1 MAERVSCP
9 REEESSSAAT
19 ILRWNSIP
27 STTETMVY
35 HFDADRDSRQSLPA
49 DRRRTG
55 PKFNNWRA
63 HQLSSSNTHIGLA
76 AAVPLQDDA
85 ERDPEPS

>member
-9 REEESSSAAT
+9 GEEESSSAAT

-27 STTETMVY
+27 SAAKTMVY
-35 HFDADRDSRQSLPA
+35 HFDTDRNSRQSLPA
-49 DRRRTG
+49 NRRRTG

-63 HQLSSSNTHIGLA
+63 HQLSSSNAHIGLA

-85 ERDPEPS
+85 ERDPESS